1 LGIDSSNGITGA
13 GQQGLRNGESPV
25 SARVKFFSYMAQE
38 ILLVD
43 FSRANVQ
50 MMKAVAEEC
59 RRVVAARPYSSVRTL
74 VDVEGATFDKE
85 VIQVVGDLAKQ
96 NRPYVVRSAVL
107 GVTGL
112 RQIAFNAVAT
122 LAQREMRLF
131 NVREEALGW
140 LIGQE

>member
-1 LGIDSSNGITGA
+1 LGIDSVDELAGA
-13 GQQGLRNGESPV
+13 GQQTSGEGALP
-25 SARVKFFSYMAQE
+25 ARERVKFFTYLAEE

-43 FSRANVQ
+43 FSHASVP

-59 RRVVAARPYSSVRTL
+59 RRVVVTRSFSSVRTL

-85 VIQVVGDLAKQ
+85 VIQVVSDLAKH
-96 NRPYVVRSAVL
+96 NRPYVLRSAVL

-112 RQIAFNAVAT
+112 RQIAFNAVVA

-131 NVREEALGW
+131 DSREHALGW
-140 LIGQE
+140 LIGRD